1 MPAVARKGDTFATG
15 HGCDGSSTIA
25 EGSGNVFTNNIPTSR
40 RGDMSVTHSID
51 AGSDEDPC
59 VSHAVPITGGSG
71 TVFVNNKA
79 IARVGDSIDAG
90 AITSGSPN
98 VFAGG

>member
-15 HGCDGSSTIA
+15 HGCNGSSTIA
-25 EGSGNVFTNNIPTSR
+25 RGSGNVFAN
-40 RGDMSVTHSID
+40 D
-51 AGSDEDPC
+51 
-59 VSHAVPITGGSG
+59 
-71 TVFVNNKA
+71 KA